1 MAKPYRFVP
10 DSFAEFSVRRVR
22 RLTDA
27 ELLASGPYGCRG
39 CGAHAAFGYLDGAHD
54 MLCEGCLRYHL
65 GYEQAEE
72 RNARFIVSAAVAGA
86 LAAGA
91 PEDMIRMAVEDA
103 LREAVRV
110 DADPY
115 D

>member
-1 MAKPYRFVP
+1 MARPYRFVP
-10 DSFAEFSVRRVR
+10 DSFAEFSVRRIR

-39 CGAHAAFGYLDGAHD
+39 CGAHAPFGYLDGAQD

-72 RNARFIVSAAVAGA
+72 KNARLIVSAAVAGA

-91 PEDMIRMAVEDA
+91 PEDMIRMAGEKRPPGA
-103 LREAVRV
+103 GRGRAG
-110 DADPY
+110 PY
-115 D
+115 A

>member
-1 MAKPYRFVP
+1 MARPYRFVP
-10 DSFAEFSVRRVR
+10 GSFAEFSAGRVR

-27 ELLASGPYGCRG
+27 ELLMSGPYGCRG
-39 CGAHAAFGYLDGAHD
+39 CGANAAYGFLDGARD

-91 PEDMIRMAVEDA
+91 PEDMIRVAVEDA

>member
-10 DSFAEFSVRRVR
+10 DSFEKFSAGRVR

-27 ELLASGPYGCRG
+27 ELLTSGPYGCRG
-39 CGAHAAFGYLDGAHD
+39 CSEHAAFGYLDATHE

-72 RNARFIVSAAVAGA
+72 RTVRLIVSSAIAGA

-91 PEDMIRMAVEDA
+91 PEDMIRMAVDDA
-103 LREAVRV
+103 LCEAVRV

>member
-1 MAKPYRFVP
+1 MTRL
-10 DSFAEFSVRRVR
+10 RRR
-22 RLTDA
+22 TLFTT
-27 ELLASGPYGCRG
+27 
-39 CGAHAAFGYLDGAHD
+39 
-54 MLCEGCLRYHL
+54 
-65 GYEQAEE
+65 
-72 RNARFIVSAAVAGA
+72 GA

-110 DADPY
+110 DTDPY

>member
-1 MAKPYRFVP
+1 MARPYHLVP
-10 DSFAEFSVRRVR
+10 DSFAEFSSGRVR

-27 ELLASGPYGCRG
+27 ELLRSGPYGCRG
-39 CGAHAAFGYLDGAHD
+39 CGEHAAFGYLDGRD

-72 RNARFIVSAAVAGA
+72 RTVRLIVSSAIAGA

-91 PEDMIRMAVEDA
+91 PEDMIRMAVDDA
-103 LREAVRV
+103 LCEAVRV

>member
-1 MAKPYRFVP
+1 M
-10 DSFAEFSVRRVR
+10 EFSAARVR

-27 ELLASGPYGCRG
+27 ELLESGPYGCRG
-39 CGAHAAFGYLDGAHD
+39 CGGNAAFGWLDGRD
-54 MLCEGCLRYHL
+54 RLCEACLRYHL

-72 RNARFIVSAAVAGA
+72 RNVRLIVSSAVAGA

-103 LREAVRV
+103 LRETVRV

>member
-1 MAKPYRFVP
+1 MSRQQRLVP
-10 DSFAEFSVRRVR
+10 DTFAEFDGTRVR
-22 RLTDA
+22 RLPDS
-27 ELLASGPYGCRG
+27 ELLATGPYGCRG
-39 CGAHAAFGYLDGAHD
+39 CGEHPALGHLDGGAE

-72 RNARFIVSAAVAGA
+72 RNVRLIVSSAIAGA

-103 LREAVRV
+103 LRETVRV

>member
-1 MAKPYRFVP
+1 MARPYRFVP
-10 DSFAEFSVRRVR
+10 DSFAEFSAGRVRRV
-22 RLTDA
+22 TDA
-27 ELLASGPYGCRG
+27 ELLMSGPYGCRG
-39 CGAHAAFGYLDGAHD
+39 CGEHAAYGYLDGARD
-54 MLCEGCLRYHL
+54 MLCEGCLRYHH

-72 RNARFIVSAAVAGA
+72 RSVRLIVSSAIAGA

-110 DADPY
+110 DADRY

>member
-1 MAKPYRFVP
+1 MARPYRFVP
-10 DSFAEFSVRRVR
+10 NSFEEFSSRRVR

-27 ELLASGPYGCRG
+27 ELLISGPYGCRG
-39 CGAHAAFGYLDGAHD
+39 CGAHAAFGYLDSTRE

-72 RNARFIVSAAVAGA
+72 RSVRLIVSSAVAGG

-103 LREAVRV
+103 LHESVRV
-110 DADPY
+110 DADAGK
-115 D
+115 